1 MTTMNKIIE
10 WIKFWN
16 KHVENINNINIQFTL
31 HLFIFTYYS
40 KPRKS
45 LTIQKLYKEKK
56 NIKNIAELFNS
67 SHRVKFSSPD
77 GNATED
83 TWRISRTR
91 FKAGGVRA

>member
-56 NIKNIAELFNS
+56 I
-67 SHRVKFSSPD
+67 
-77 GNATED
+77 
-83 TWRISRTR
+83 
-91 FKAGGVRA
+91 